1 MSEVLFTTR
10 KNMLP
15 TPERDQ
21 YIEYVRDIAE
31 FGIIV
36 EDPEELEKKDGK
48 RKEDYYIDE
57 S

>member
-1 MSEVLFTTR
+1 
-10 KNMLP
+10 MLP